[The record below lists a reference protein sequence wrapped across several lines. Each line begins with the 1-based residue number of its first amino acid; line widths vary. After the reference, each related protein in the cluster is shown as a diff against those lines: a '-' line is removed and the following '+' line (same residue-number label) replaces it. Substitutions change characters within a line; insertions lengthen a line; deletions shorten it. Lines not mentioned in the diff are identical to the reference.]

1 MLKMS
6 TKVISEL
13 HDDYLL
19 LTGSGSI
26 STIDEY
32 ESLTEQYV
40 TEALKF
46 DEKTIILDET
56 SLQFAPSLLLQSD
69 VVQLYVNFPDEI
81 AESKVA
87 VVSNKES
94 IVFQKYWEYSA
105 NKAGYNYKVFSSM
118 DEALE
123 FIKE

>member
-1 MLKMS
+1 MS

-19 LTGSGSI
+19 LTGSGSV

-32 ESLTEQYV
+32 ESLTEQYL
-40 TEALKF
+40 TETLKF
-46 DEKTIILDET
+46 DEETIILDET
-56 SLQFAPSLLLQSD
+56 SIQFTPSLLLQSD
-69 VVQLYVNFPDEI
+69 VVKSYVNFPDKI

-94 IVFQKYWEYSA
+94 VVFQKYWEHCA
-105 NKAGYNYKVFSSM
+105 DKAGYNYKVFSSM
-118 DEALE
+118 DEALK